1 MKVTTEKVNK
11 VKAFEPF
18 KLIIDF
24 DDISDA
30 RNLEKEIM
38 NAVFTYSKTGAKG
51 LTIIEIL
58 PSIRKTIMEELSK
71 QGFH

>member
-18 KLIIDF
+18 KLVIEF
-24 DDISDA
+24 NDISEA

-38 NAVFTYSKTGAKG
+38 SAVG
-51 LTIIEIL
+51 LTIEIL
-58 PSIRKTIMEELSK
+58 PAIRKTIMEELNK

>member
-18 KLIIDF
+18 KLIIEF
-24 DDISDA
+24 DDIDDA
-30 RNLEKEIM
+30 RNLIKEIDFVPLE
-38 NAVFTYSKTGAKG
+38 NK
-51 LTIIEIL
+51 IEMLIL
-58 PSIRKTIMEELSK
+58 IYEELSAELSK

>member
-11 VKAFEPF
+11 VKVFEPF
-18 KLIIDF
+18 KLVIEF
-24 DDISDA
+24 NDISEA

-38 NAVFTYSKTGAKG
+38 SAVG
-51 LTIIEIL
+51 LTIEIL
-58 PSIRKTIMEELSK
+58 PAIRKTIMEELNK